1 MIPLRDT
8 LEARG
13 PVWITLALI
22 AVNLALGIA
31 GRLPHLNVPQLLLAV
46 YGLWLFGPYVERQ
59 LGHLLFALLY
69 LVLALATGFLIGAVD
84 DTSGRFATSLFLP
97 VLGIGLAHLAIQ
109 PRSRIVGL
117 VPIPFAMTFVT
128 VPMVAVLAVWVALEM
143 LLTAI

>member
-22 AVNLALGIA
+22 LINLALGVA
-31 GRLPHLNVPQLLLAV
+31 GKLPHLNFLQILLAL

-59 LGHLLFALLY
+59 LGHLLYALLY
-69 LVLALATGFLIGAVD
+69 LVLSLTTGFLIGAID
-84 DTSGRFATSLFLP
+84 DASGRFAVSLFLP
-97 VLGIGLAHLAIQ
+97 VLGLGLIHLAIA

-128 VPMVAVLAVWVALEM
+128 VPTAAMLAVWLGLEM
-143 LLTAI
+143 LLTAL